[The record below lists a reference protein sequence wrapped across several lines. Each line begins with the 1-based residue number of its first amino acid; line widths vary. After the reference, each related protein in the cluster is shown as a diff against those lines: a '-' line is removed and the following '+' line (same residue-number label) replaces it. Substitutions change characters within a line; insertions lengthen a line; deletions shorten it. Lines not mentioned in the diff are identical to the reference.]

1 MTLMTEFKFIESG
14 WDSEVT
20 VLYTIVMVLIKE
32 N

>member
-14 WDSEVT
+14 WDPEVT